1 MKQIRIV
8 LPTGH
13 DWSVVRDELTV
24 TEFVCREC
32 SQTFVHYPATNT
44 HTSPESIKPHGHKPA
59 AMSRLYEGLTPSR
72 KEAIRCDA
80 CDILM
85 AGRRRVRVHLT
96 CYMPKAARS
105 SGMLM
110 CPECAR
116 YLIRAGT
123 VTKTLTPK
131 GLRKAGNGEFA
142 RCSRFAD

>member
-1 MKQIRIV
+1 MRTKRIV

-13 DWSVVRDELTV
+13 DWRVIRDELTV
-24 TEFVCREC
+24 TEFVCAKC

-44 HTSPESIKPHGHKPA
+44 HTSPTSIKPHGHKPA

-85 AGRRRVRVHLT
+85 SERRRVRVHLT
-96 CYMPKAARS
+96 VDMPPSK
-105 SGMLM
+105 GLLV
-110 CPECAR
+110 CPECAS
-116 YLIRAGT
+116 YLIEKGIASRRPRPQGT
-123 VTKTLTPK
+123 
-131 GLRKAGNGEFA
+131 RKAGNGEFA